1 MHAMAAVDVM
11 AGDVDVL
18 EVPNVVVD
26 VPALLAVGHDAAE
39 VDDQVIRLRD
49 SVSGPG

>member
-1 MHAMAAVDVM
+1 MAAVDVM

-26 VPALLAVGHDAAE
+26 VPAFLAVGYDAAE
-39 VDDQVIRLRD
+39 VNDQVVGLRG
-49 SVSGPG
+49 SMSSPRK